1 MFSFFTQLYGRSP
14 RWKAVRNAHIAKN
27 PECAICGRKEGLEVH
42 HIIPFHINPDL
53 ELESSNLIT
62 LCGKYCHFVFGH
74 LMNWQSWN
82 ENIVEDSKDYH
93 EKIKNRPY
101 MDVFASNRRSLF
113 YEIYNYITDVICKLL
128 KCR

>member
-1 MFSFFTQLYGRSP
+1 MFSFFTQLHGRSP
-14 RWKAVRNAHIAKN
+14 RWKAVRSDHIAKH
-27 PECAICGRKEGLEVH
+27 PKCAICGRKEGLEVH

-53 ELESSNLIT
+53 ELEPSNLIT